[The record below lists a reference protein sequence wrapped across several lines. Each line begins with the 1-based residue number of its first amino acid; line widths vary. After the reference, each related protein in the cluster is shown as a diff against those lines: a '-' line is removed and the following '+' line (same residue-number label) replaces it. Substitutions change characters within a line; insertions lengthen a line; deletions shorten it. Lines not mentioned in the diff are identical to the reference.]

1 MNNNPH
7 RHREPH
13 DGEAPQ
19 FFEPILEYYWNL
31 PVITRTWFSLSLLV
45 TTLNTL
51 DLFPEHQLIFIWD
64 RVQPPYLELWRIVT
78 AFTWAGPGTL
88 ADFQVLMLLY
98 AMVLSVSSYE
108 TNPHETGQRSR
119 RLNRHETKS
128 DCLFALICC
137 SILIVGTYLVVT
149 ETAYLDHFLYSL
161 GLDEIWLQPLF
172 TRTLEYSMLTL
183 DSFRNPD
190 RTVNINFFPI
200 QGRYVPL
207 FHIGFAIMM
216 GYRTIEIFHGIL
228 VATIYLM
235 LIKRVIFKPQCLMQI
250 LGEELEEEN
259 DQQHMMPEE
268 GGNILH
274 RAAASN
280 DLPVIHG
287 KLRQLESV
295 SPVNMAV
302 ATALF
307 RQRVSVNLF
316 VQFNNY
322 IRFMMNKFVAKRMK
336 MDGNRCTRQQEV
348 VTLTF

>member
-1 MNNNPH
+1 MNNPH
-7 RHREPH
+7 HRQLH
-13 DGEAPQ
+13 DGEGPQ
-19 FFEPILEYYWNL
+19 FFDPILEWYWNL

-45 TTLNTL
+45 TTLNTF
-51 DLFPEHQLIFIWD
+51 DLFPDHQLIFIWD
-64 RVQPPYLELWRIVT
+64 RIQPPYLELWRVVT

-88 ADFQVLMLLY
+88 ADFPVLMLLY
-98 AMVLSVSSYE
+98 AMVISVSSYE
-108 TNPHETGQRSR
+108 MNPHESGQRSR
-119 RLNRHETKS
+119 RVNRRQTQS
-128 DCLFALICC
+128 DCLFAIICC
-137 SILIVGTYLVVT
+137 SLIIVGSYLILT
-149 ETAYLDHFLYSL
+149 ETSFLDQVFYSL

-207 FHIGFAIMM
+207 FHIGFAFMM

-235 LIKRVIFKPQCLMQI
+235 LIMEDGFFASMLGRKRIIFKPQCLMQI
-250 LGEELEEEN
+250 LGEDLEENSE
-259 DQQHMMPEE
+259 QQHMPEE

-280 DLPVIHG
+280 DLPVILR

-295 SPVNMAV
+295 SPIDMAV
-302 ATALF
+302 ATAPF
-307 RQRVSVNLF
+307 RQKVNKLA
-316 VQFNNY
+316 VP
-322 IRFMMNKFVAKRMK
+322 KSSP
-336 MDGNRCTRQQEV
+336 V
-348 VTLTF
+348 V